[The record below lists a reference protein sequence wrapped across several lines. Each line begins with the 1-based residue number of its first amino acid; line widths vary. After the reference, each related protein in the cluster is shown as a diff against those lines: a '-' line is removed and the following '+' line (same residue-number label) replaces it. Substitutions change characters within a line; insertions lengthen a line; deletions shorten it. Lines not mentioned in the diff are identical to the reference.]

1 MRVTCHA
8 HRSPGDCPSFRG
20 HGARWVSMASPE
32 TSGCQP
38 EGRNETVVCL
48 GAPVTSVLGF
58 LAGMCQVM
66 AAMNVSEG
74 PHYVPLRTVLEH
86 AQTSA
91 ERVMAHQ
98 RARRP

>member
-1 MRVTCHA
+1 M
-8 HRSPGDCPSFRG
+8 
-20 HGARWVSMASPE
+20 
-32 TSGCQP
+32 
-38 EGRNETVVCL
+38 VCL